1 MTYESKIGNYP
12 KPYRAG
18 KHMRFSEASQGR
30 VFVLRLED
38 GEIVHEAVEKFAHEK
53 GINAAAVIILGGADR
68 GSRLVVG
75 PLDGRSEKIIPMGTV
90 LGDVHEM
97 TGTGSIFPNE
107 EGTPKLHMHISTGRN
122 ERSLTGCVRNGVRV
136 WLVAEIIIF
145 ELLGTDAKRKIDR
158 ATGFE
163 LLDP

>member
-1 MTYESKIGNYP
+1 MK
-12 KPYRAG
+12 
-18 KHMRFSEASQGR
+18 FSEASQGR

-38 GEIVHEAVEKFAHEK
+38 GEIVHETVEKFALEK

-122 ERSLTGCVRNGVRV
+122 EKSLTGCVRNGVKV
-136 WLVAEIIIF
+136 WLIAEIIIF
-145 ELLGTDAKRKIDR
+145 ELVGSKAKRQQDK

-163 LLDP
+163 LLEP